1 MVSEFIKARYNK
13 GLSSDLYFW
22 RDNNGVEADLVFE
35 SGAKLQPVE
44 IKSGSTVTSDY
55 IKAGQRA
62 GRFAAGETE
71 PPWLMY
77 GGDESYERSGLKVIG
92 WRDLANWV

>member
-1 MVSEFIKARYNK
+1 MN
-13 GLSSDLYFW
+13 SSRRDTTRGYLPICTFGE
-22 RDNNGVEADLVFE
+22 DNNGVEADLVFE

-44 IKSGSTVTSDY
+44 IKLGSTVTSDY

-77 GGDESYERSGLKVIG
+77 GGDESYERSGLKVIS
-92 WRDLANWV
+92 WRDVVNWV